1 MVATRAL
8 LAAGRYERAR
18 EELEFILKFQDR
30 KTGMIWHELSQSAGA
45 LEWRKY
51 PYMFVHVDL
60 SYDFLD
66 VVAEY
71 YSVTGD
77 LSFVK
82 KNWDALESAYRYC
95 QSLLDPKDGLPRI
108 PGDKQ
113 GHNEQDALSDELT
126 LSAGWVAASE
136 AFAALATAT
145 GRHAA
150 ARAALD
156 ASKRARQAVGRKIL
170 GRAPALLDQR
180 PHALGRTGHGSRHPA
195 NGRGARVVVLCGAAQ
210 RRTGSG
216 RIL

>member
-77 LSFVK
+77 LAFVK
-82 KNWDALESAYRYC
+82 KNWDALQSAYRYC
-95 QSLLDPKDGLPRI
+95 QSLLDSKDGLPRI

-113 GHNEQDALSDELT
+113 GA
-126 LSAGWVAASE
+126 
-136 AFAALATAT
+136 
-145 GRHAA
+145 
-150 ARAALD
+150 
-156 ASKRARQAVGRKIL
+156 
-170 GRAPALLDQR
+170 
-180 PHALGRTGHGSRHPA
+180 
-195 NGRGARVVVLCGAAQ
+195 
-210 RRTGSG
+210 
-216 RIL
+216 